1 MKRLKEINLS
11 VDTSIS
17 GLNQHLNHVKPIKSG
32 YSGQMIGD
40 ADSSISRRMQTIFK
54 EEDEDEENEMDRDD
68 LILEMVYNEC
78 QKSYMQK
85 ITSEQLILDYSNGD
99 IPINEGI
106 LGATYEAGKAYIE
119 DLVKNLLSSGAI
131 VLSGGFAGDTIVD
144 IIYALKRTKEV
155 YDIYNGIM
163 NSVGILK
170 DFFQEMEK
178 IDLKNNVDEIKKS
191 AYGAIIKLANANESL
206 LGKVDG
212 KSISNLA
219 KKVKNYINELKD
231 KFIAFLK
238 SANKSI
244 GDWIGTFIPDDFGA
258 GSALYKG
265 IINDIINSAMEDAL
279 SSFLSITEKVPGE
292 IGSNMLDRQG
302 LTDYLKGLI
311 DSIHEAADENF
322 ITRKAFDLLGIESI
336 KDDIGPAI
344 DLYAKIMKY
353 MIAFFSITEGLAS
366 GELLEEIE
374 NYNEEDYLKDKEKI
388 QQKLDTKIS
397 YGDLDFGKLSD
408 YIPDD
413 FQDQIKSIAESHN
426 KKDDLILEK
435 LYNIQFLDRRKR
447 TSL

>member
-178 IDLKNNVDEIKKS
+178 IDLKNNVDEIKK
-191 AYGAIIKLANANESL
+191 
-206 LGKVDG
+206 
-212 KSISNLA
+212 
-219 KKVKNYINELKD
+219 
-231 KFIAFLK
+231 
-238 SANKSI
+238 
-244 GDWIGTFIPDDFGA
+244 
-258 GSALYKG
+258 
-265 IINDIINSAMEDAL
+265 
-279 SSFLSITEKVPGE
+279 
-292 IGSNMLDRQG
+292 
-302 LTDYLKGLI
+302 
-311 DSIHEAADENF
+311 
-322 ITRKAFDLLGIESI
+322 
-336 KDDIGPAI
+336 
-344 DLYAKIMKY
+344 
-353 MIAFFSITEGLAS
+353 
-366 GELLEEIE
+366 
-374 NYNEEDYLKDKEKI
+374 
-388 QQKLDTKIS
+388 
-397 YGDLDFGKLSD
+397 
-408 YIPDD
+408 
-413 FQDQIKSIAESHN
+413 
-426 KKDDLILEK
+426 
-435 LYNIQFLDRRKR
+435 
-447 TSL
+447 